1 MTDHETKHPAQ
12 AMQALD
18 KQNEATQRETS
29 PVDTKAAEAKRIE
42 DNKRAEEE
50 RNEQRRKTAEQ
61 RELVPDA
68 NGNVIMEVIMG
79 PYRGNY
85 LTMTAVD
92 AEEAKDSH
100 WARDPGETD
109 RDHDHVLTEEDRQ
122 SALTQAH
129 AWAQAQWDAA
139 QGVDDDEP
147 PEGETEEAR
156 HAREEK
162 KRQREREHN
171 ERAMQSGNPKAGY
184 QTRTA
189 AKPQPNRT
197 PDKET

>member
-1 MTDHETKHPAQ
+1 ME
-12 AMQALD
+12 
-18 KQNEATQRETS
+18 NEDNRTADDRQRE
-29 PVDTKAAEAKRIE
+29 AREAEAKRIE

-50 RNEQRRKTAEQ
+50 RNEQRRKTAAERQ
-61 RELVPDA
+61 LVPDA

-85 LTMTAVD
+85 LTMTAAD

-139 QGVDDDEP
+139 AALGDDDDEP
-147 PEGETEEAR
+147 PADETPEAR
-156 HAREEK
+156 QAREEK

-171 ERAMQSGNPKAGY
+171 ERAMQPDNQGQPGY
-184 QTRTA
+184 RTRTV
-189 AKPQPNRT
+189 AKPQPPVRAQPPHRT
-197 PDKET
+197 PDRET

>member
-1 MTDHETKHPAQ
+1 MDEDNRTAD
-12 AMQALD
+12 D
-18 KQNEATQRETS
+18 RQRE
-29 PVDTKAAEAKRIE
+29 AREAEAKRIE

-50 RNEQRRKTAEQ
+50 RNEQRRKTAAE
-61 RELVPDA
+61 RELVPNA
-68 NGNVIMEVIMG
+68 EGNVIMEVIMG

-85 LTMTAVD
+85 LTMTAAD

-139 QGVDDDEP
+139 AGIHDENP
-147 PEGETEEAR
+147 PEDETDEAR
-156 HAREEK
+156 QAREER
-162 KRQREREHN
+162 RQQRDRQHN
-171 ERAMQSGNPKAGY
+171 ERAMQPGNPKTGY
-184 QTRTA
+184 PTRA
-189 AKPQPNRT
+189 AKPQPPNRT
-197 PDKET
+197 PDRGN

>member
-1 MTDHETKHPAQ
+1 MDEDNRTAD
-12 AMQALD
+12 D
-18 KQNEATQRETS
+18 RQRE
-29 PVDTKAAEAKRIE
+29 AREAEAKRIE

-50 RNEQRRKTAEQ
+50 RNEQRRKTAAE
-61 RELVPDA
+61 RELVPNA
-68 NGNVIMEVIMG
+68 EGNVIMEVIMG

-85 LTMTAVD
+85 LTMTAAD

-139 QGVDDDEP
+139 AALGDDDDEAPP
-147 PEGETEEAR
+147 PEDETPEAR
-156 HAREEK
+156 QSREE
-162 KRQREREHN
+162 RQRQQRDQNHN
-171 ERAMQSGNPKAGY
+171 ERAMQPSSPQPGY
-184 QTRTA
+184 RTRA
-189 AKPQPNRT
+189 RPQPNRT
-197 PDKET
+197 PDRET

>member
-1 MTDHETKHPAQ
+1 MDENNQTAD
-12 AMQALD
+12 D
-18 KQNEATQRETS
+18 RQRE
-29 PVDTKAAEAKRIE
+29 AREAEAKRIE

-50 RNEQRRKTAEQ
+50 RNEHRRKTAAERQ
-61 RELVPDA
+61 LVPDA

-139 QGVDDDEP
+139 AALGDGDDEP
-147 PEGETEEAR
+147 DPIPEGETEEAR
-156 HAREEK
+156 QAREE
-162 KRQREREHN
+162 RRQQREREHN
-171 ERAMQSGNPKAGY
+171 ERAMQPGNQPRAGY
-184 QTRTA
+184 PTRTVA
-189 AKPQPNRT
+189 RPQPGRT
-197 PDKET
+197 PDRKT

>member
-18 KQNEATQRETS
+18 RQNEATQRETS
-29 PVDTKAAEAKRIE
+29 QVDAKQAEAKRIE

-50 RNEQRRKTAEQ
+50 RLEQRRKTAAE

-79 PYRGNY
+79 PYRGNW
-85 LTMTAVD
+85 LTMTAAD

-122 SALTQAH
+122 SALTQA
-129 AWAQAQWDAA
+129 QWDAA
-139 QGVDDDEP
+139 AGTDDEDP
-147 PEGETEEAR
+147 PEDETPEAR
-156 HAREEK
+156 QAREER

-171 ERAMQSGNPKAGY
+171 ERAMQPGNPKAGY
-184 QTRTA
+184 ATRA
-189 AKPQPNRT
+189 ARPQPART
-197 PDKET
+197 PDKAT